1 MSVRKDISVQ
11 KTLDSLPL
19 PADFHLPS
27 CSEKKILEDV
37 LGNFLRI
44 LIYKGSLGL
53 PELIISIES
62 P

>member
-11 KTLDSLPL
+11 KTLDSPPL

-37 LGNFLRI
+37 LGNFLRNRPKK
-44 LIYKGSLGL
+44 Y
-53 PELIISIES
+53 ELVLKKS
-62 P
+62 